1 MTVREYGS
9 GSLKSYGLEY
19 KSSDTAYRGTDTF
32 RYTVTDQPP
41 AGGTPLTTS
50 EQTATM
56 GHRPAPPQCLT
67 GSLVDVRSGRSRNL
81 SLTCMTQDWTMP
93 VTYRITDQP
102 DHGTLTFSGQ
112 AGSST
117 VVYRPAD
124 GYSGTDSFSYDAT
137 NANGTSQ
144 VATRQLRISP
154 TYNSV
159 PSCYSTSAWGGTPA
173 GLARRLSL
181 LCTDEDGDALTY
193 SIVDGPAHRS
203 SARWSSRRLGRRSRS
218 WTTPP
223 PRATPA
229 ATRSR
234 SRPPTESGPLRRH
247 VLDRC
252 DGSDRSELAGRRPGA
267 PGRGPAA
274 ARRRPDPADERPDA
288 ADHGHPAAGA
298 DPRAAGRAR
307 PCSTLAKSKQAA
319 CAQQRKLDAALA
331 TCSKLKGAKQTA
343 CAKQAKAVSKCD
355 PLKGKKKSA
364 CVAKARKR

>member
-1 MTVREYGS
+1 MTVTGP
-9 GSLKSYGLEY
+9 
-19 KSSDTAYRGTDTF
+19 
-32 RYTVTDQPP
+32 Q
-41 AGGTPLTTS
+41 
-50 EQTATM
+50 
-56 GHRPAPPQCLT
+56 PPQCLT

-193 SIVDGPAHRS
+193 SIVDGPAHGQLGTLEQPAPGS
-203 SARWSSRRLGRRSRS
+203 SFAFVDYTASASYTGSDSFKIKASDGIGTSSVVTFSIDVTAATDPNS
-218 WTTPP
+218 PVDDPAPPAEDPQPPADDPTPPTSDPTPPITVTPP
-223 PRATPA
+223 PAPTPA
-229 ATRSR
+229 
-234 SRPPTESGPLRRH
+234 P
-247 VLDRC
+247 
-252 DGSDRSELAGRRPGA
+252 
-267 PGRGPAA
+267 PAA
-274 ARRRPDPADERPDA
+274 PV
-288 ADHGHPAAGA
+288 
-298 DPRAAGRAR
+298 